1 MINFHKM
8 IRKSGSYGRWHKNI
22 EIMVF
27 FTLPLSDLFMS
38 FKYPS
43 DIDLRRLLRFEP
55 DSGSIWL
62 GDRRMVL
69 MHTNA
74 LAALRQDLVRSVG
87 PEHARRILTRMGYA
101 SGLSDAE
108 YTKKMRPGE
117 ALQDSFMVGPQLHM
131 LEGGARVTPVKL
143 NFDIQAG
150 QFYGEFR
157 WDNSWE
163 AYAHRQKFGVVDD
176 PACWTLQGYAS
187 GYTSS
192 FMGRLI
198 LFKETLCA
206 ACGADHC
213 QIVGRPIEDWPDGE
227 AHRVYFTDDSL
238 MEKME
243 ALQSQVEALKSTL
256 EPVSLG
262 GQLIGNS
269 PAFRKAY
276 TLMQK
281 VAQTQ
286 ATVLLTG
293 ETGVGKER
301 FARALHELSNRAD
314 KPFVAVNCA
323 ALPAELIEAEL
334 FGVEK
339 GAYTGAHAARAGRF
353 ERADGGTLLLDEV
366 GEMPM
371 AAQTKLL
378 RVLQEGEIERVGS
391 EATRKVNVRL
401 VAATN
406 VDLEQAVLA
415 GRFRADLMYR
425 LNIYPICIPPL
436 RERKADIEPLAQG
449 MLARFSALHSKRV
462 LGFEERT
469 LQALRQ
475 HDWPGNV
482 RELENLIERGVIL
495 VNQAGMIEV
504 EHLFPNQHDAA
515 QTSLDA
521 HGHLAKLPSL
531 QDDDLS
537 ARILDSGSSLEEIEG
552 RVLDHA
558 VARARGNLSEAARLL
573 GLTRPQLA
581 YRQKRRHTVDA
592 DTPSL
597 ESNPLQE

>member
-1 MINFHKM
+1 
-8 IRKSGSYGRWHKNI
+8 
-22 EIMVF
+22 
-27 FTLPLSDLFMS
+27 MS
-38 FKYPS
+38 IKYPPDS
-43 DIDLRRLLRFEP
+43 DLRRLLRFEP
-55 DSGSIWL
+55 DSGAIWL

-74 LAALRQDLVRSVG
+74 LAALRQDLITSVG

-108 YTKKMRPGE
+108 YAKKMRPGE

-131 LEGGARVTPVKL
+131 LEGAAQVTPVKL
-143 NFDIQAG
+143 SFDIAAG
-150 QFYGEFR
+150 QFFGDFR
-157 WDNSWE
+157 WDHSWE
-163 AYAHRQKFGVVDD
+163 AYAHRQKFGVVED
-176 PACWTLQGYAS
+176 PACWTLMGYAS
-187 GYTSS
+187 GYTSA

-198 LFKETLCA
+198 LFKEIQCA

-213 QIVGRPIEDWPDGE
+213 QIIGRPIEEWPDGE

-256 EPVSLG
+256 EPATQG
-262 GQLIGNS
+262 GQLIGKS
-269 PAFRKAY
+269 TAFRKAY

-281 VAQTQ
+281 VASTQ

-314 KPFVAVNCA
+314 KPFVAVNGA
-323 ALPAELIEAEL
+323 ALPAEQIEAEL

-366 GEMPM
+366 GELPL
-371 AAQTKLL
+371 AAQAKLL
-378 RVLQEGEIERVGS
+378 RVLQEGEIERVGG

-406 VDLEQAVLA
+406 VDLEKAVAA
-415 GRFRADLMYR
+415 GRFRRDLMYR
-425 LNIYPICIPPL
+425 LNVYPICIPPL
-436 RERKADIEPLAQG
+436 RERKTDIELLAQG
-449 MLARFSALHSKRV
+449 MLARFCALHSKRV
-462 LGFEERT
+462 LGFEERA
-469 LQALRQ
+469 LQALLQ

-482 RELENLIERGVIL
+482 RELENLVERGVIL
-495 VNQAGMIEV
+495 ASQSGMVEV
-504 EHLFPNQHDAA
+504 EHLFPNQPEVA

-521 HGHLAKLPSL
+521 HGHLAPLPTAK
-531 QDDDLS
+531 DDDLS
-537 ARILDSGSSLEEIEG
+537 ARILDSGSTLDEVEA

-558 VARARGNLSEAARLL
+558 LARARGNLSEAARLL
-573 GLTRPQLA
+573 GLTRPQMA
-581 YRQKRRHTVDA
+581 YRQKQRQQRGA
-592 DTPSL
+592 AAP
-597 ESNPLQE
+597 

>member
-1 MINFHKM
+1 
-8 IRKSGSYGRWHKNI
+8 
-22 EIMVF
+22 
-27 FTLPLSDLFMS
+27 MS
-38 FKYPS
+38 FKYPP
-43 DIDLRRLLRFEP
+43 DRDLRRLLRFEP
-55 DSGSIWL
+55 DSGAIWL

-74 LAALRQDLVRSVG
+74 LAALRQDLMSSVG

-108 YTKKMRPGE
+108 YAKKTRPGE
-117 ALQDSFMVGPQLHM
+117 TLQDSFMVGPQLHM
-131 LEGGARVTPVKL
+131 LEGAARVTPVKL
-143 NFDIQAG
+143 SFDLAAG
-150 QFYGEFR
+150 QFYGDFR
-157 WDNSWE
+157 WDHSWE
-163 AYAHRQKFGVVDD
+163 AYAHRQKFGLVED
-176 PACWTLQGYAS
+176 PACWTLLGYAS
-187 GYTSS
+187 GYTSA

-213 QIVGRPIEDWPDGE
+213 QIIGRPIEEWPDGE
-227 AHRVYFTDDSL
+227 AHRIYFTDDSL

-256 EPVSLG
+256 EPAQG

-269 PAFRKAY
+269 TAFRKAY

-281 VAQTQ
+281 VAPTQ

-301 FARALHELSNRAD
+301 FARALHELSSRSSG
-314 KPFVAVNCA
+314 PFVAVNCA

-339 GAYTGAHAARAGRF
+339 GAFTGAHAARAGRF

-366 GEMPM
+366 GEMPL
-371 AAQTKLL
+371 AAQAKLL
-378 RVLQEGEIERVGS
+378 RVLQEGEIERVGG

-406 VDLEQAVLA
+406 VDLEQAVQA
-415 GRFRADLMYR
+415 GRFRRDLMYR
-425 LNIYPICIPPL
+425 LNVYPICIPPL
-436 RERKADIEPLAQG
+436 RERKTDIELLAQG
-449 MLARFSALHSKRV
+449 MLARFCALHSKRV
-462 LGFEERT
+462 LGFEERA
-469 LQALRQ
+469 LQALLQ

-482 RELENLIERGVIL
+482 RELENLVERGVIL
-495 VNQAGMIEV
+495 ASQSGMVEV
-504 EHLFPNQHDAA
+504 AHLFPNQPDAV

-521 HGHLAKLPSL
+521 HGHLARLPSA

-558 VARARGNLSEAARLL
+558 VSRARGNLSEAARLL

-581 YRQKRRHTVDA
+581 YRQKQRQNRG
-592 DTPSL
+592 TP
-597 ESNPLQE
+597 EPAPNPNTEPGTL

>member
-1 MINFHKM
+1 
-8 IRKSGSYGRWHKNI
+8 
-22 EIMVF
+22 
-27 FTLPLSDLFMS
+27 MS
-38 FKYPS
+38 FKYPP
-43 DIDLRRLLRFEP
+43 DKDLRRLLRFEP
-55 DSGSIWL
+55 DSGAIWL

-69 MHTNA
+69 MHTVA
-74 LAALRQDLVRSVG
+74 LAALRQDLINSVG
-87 PEHARRILTRMGYA
+87 TEHARRILTRMGYA

-108 YTKKMRPGE
+108 YAKKTRPGE
-117 ALQDSFMVGPQLHM
+117 SVQDSFMVGPQLHM
-131 LEGGARVTPVKL
+131 LEGAARVTPIKL

-150 QFYGEFR
+150 QFDASFR
-157 WDNSWE
+157 WDHSWE
-163 AYAHRQKFGVVDD
+163 AYAHRQKFGLVDD
-176 PACWTLQGYAS
+176 PSCWTLLGYAS
-187 GYTSS
+187 GYTSA

-198 LFKETLCA
+198 LYKETLCA

-213 QIVGRPIEDWPDGE
+213 QIVGRPIEEWPDGE

-238 MEKME
+238 MDKME

-256 EPVSLG
+256 APVSLG
-262 GQLIGNS
+262 GQLIGDS
-269 PAFRKAY
+269 TGFRKAY

-281 VAQTQ
+281 VAPTQ

-391 EATRKVNVRL
+391 ETTRKVNVRL

-406 VDLEQAVLA
+406 VDLAQAVQA

-425 LNIYPICIPPL
+425 LNVYPICIPPL
-436 RERKADIEPLAQG
+436 RERKADIEPLAQA
-449 MLARFSALHSKRV
+449 MLTRFCALHGKRV
-462 LGFEERT
+462 LGIEERA

-495 VNQAGMIEV
+495 AAQAGMVEV
-504 EHLFPNQHDAA
+504 EHLFPNQPDTA
-515 QTSLDA
+515 QTGLNA
-521 HGHLAKLPSL
+521 NGQLVRLPSA

-537 ARILDSGSSLEEIEG
+537 ARILNSGSSLEEIEA

-558 VARARGNLSEAARLL
+558 VARAQGNLSEAARLL

-581 YRQKRRHTVDA
+581 YRLKRQHASEADA
-592 DTPSL
+592 ATPG
-597 ESNPLQE
+597 NKPVQE

>member
-1 MINFHKM
+1 
-8 IRKSGSYGRWHKNI
+8 
-22 EIMVF
+22 
-27 FTLPLSDLFMS
+27 MS
-38 FKYPS
+38 FKYPP
-43 DIDLRRLLRFEP
+43 DKDLRRLLRFEP
-55 DSGSIWL
+55 DSGAIWL

-69 MHTNA
+69 THTAA
-74 LAALRQDLVRSVG
+74 LAALRQDLINSVG
-87 PEHARRILTRMGYA
+87 TEHARRILTRMGYA

-108 YTKKMRPGE
+108 YAKKTRPGE
-117 ALQDSFMVGPQLHM
+117 SLQDSFMVGPQLHM
-131 LEGGARVTPVKL
+131 LEGAARVTPIKL
-143 NFDIQAG
+143 NFDIAAG
-150 QFYGEFR
+150 QFNADFR
-157 WDNSWE
+157 WDDSWE
-163 AYAHRQKFGVVDD
+163 AYAHRQKFGLVDE
-176 PACWTLQGYAS
+176 PSCWTLLGYAS
-187 GYTSS
+187 GYTSA

-213 QIVGRPIEDWPDGE
+213 QIVGRPIEEWPDGE

-238 MEKME
+238 MDKME
-243 ALQSQVEALKSTL
+243 ALQLQVEALKSTL

-262 GQLIGNS
+262 GQLIGDS
-269 PAFRKAY
+269 LGFRKAY

-281 VAQTQ
+281 VAPTQ

-378 RVLQEGEIERVGS
+378 RVLQEGEIERVGG
-391 EATRKVNVRL
+391 ETTRKVNVRL

-406 VDLEQAVLA
+406 VDLAQAVQA

-425 LNIYPICIPPL
+425 LNVYPICIPPL
-436 RERKADIEPLAQG
+436 RERKADIEPLAQA
-449 MLARFSALHSKRV
+449 MLARFCALHGKRV
-462 LGFEERT
+462 MGIEERA

-495 VNQAGMIEV
+495 ATQAGMVEV
-504 EHLFPNQHDAA
+504 EHLFPNQPDTA
-515 QTSLDA
+515 QTGLNA
-521 HGHLAKLPSL
+521 NGRLVRLPSA

-537 ARILDSGSSLEEIEG
+537 TRILNSGSSLDEIEA

-558 VARARGNLSEAARLL
+558 VARAQGNLSEAARSL

-581 YRQKRRHTVDA
+581 YRLKRQHASEFDA
-592 DTPSL
+592 AAPASK
-597 ESNPLQE
+597 PAQE

>member
-1 MINFHKM
+1 
-8 IRKSGSYGRWHKNI
+8 
-22 EIMVF
+22 
-27 FTLPLSDLFMS
+27 MS
-38 FKYPS
+38 SNLKYPPDS
-43 DIDLRRLLRFEP
+43 DLRRLLRFEP
-55 DSGSIWL
+55 DSGAIWL

-69 MHTNA
+69 MHTMA
-74 LAALRQDLVRSVG
+74 LAALRQDLMSSVG

-101 SGLSDAE
+101 SGLCDAE
-108 YTKKMRPGE
+108 YAKKTRPGE

-131 LEGGARVTPVKL
+131 LEGAARVTPVKL
-143 NFDIQAG
+143 TFDVPAG

-157 WDNSWE
+157 WDHSWE
-163 AYAHRQKFGVVDD
+163 AYAHRQKFGLVDD
-176 PACWTLQGYAS
+176 PACWTLMGYAS
-187 GYTSS
+187 GYTSA

-213 QIVGRPIEDWPDGE
+213 LVVGRPIEEWPDGE

-243 ALQSQVEALKSTL
+243 ALQSQVDALKSSL
-256 EPVSLG
+256 EPASQG
-262 GQLIGNS
+262 GLLIGAS
-269 PAFRKAY
+269 SAFRKAY
-276 TLMQK
+276 ALLQK

-286 ATVLLTG
+286 VTVLLTG

-301 FARALHELSNRAD
+301 FARTLHALSSRAD
-314 KPFVAVNCA
+314 APFVAVNCA

-366 GEMPM
+366 GELPL
-371 AAQTKLL
+371 AAQAKLL
-378 RVLQEGEIERVGS
+378 RVLQEGEIERVGGES
-391 EATRKVNVRL
+391 TKKVNVRL

-406 VDLEQAVLA
+406 VDLEEAVRA
-415 GRFRADLMYR
+415 GRFRRDLMYR
-425 LNIYPICIPPL
+425 LNVYPICIPAL
-436 RERKADIEPLAQG
+436 RERQADIELLAQS
-449 MLARFSALHSKRV
+449 MLARFCALHNKRIA
-462 LGFEERT
+462 GFEERA
-469 LQALRQ
+469 LQALQQ

-482 RELENLIERGVIL
+482 RELENLVERGVIL
-495 VNQAGMIEV
+495 ASQDGRVEV
-504 EHLFPNQHDAA
+504 AHLFPNLPEGA
-515 QTSLDA
+515 QTSVDA
-521 HGHLAKLPSL
+521 HGHLAQLPSA

-537 ARILDSGSSLEEIEG
+537 ARILDSGSSLEEIEA

-581 YRQKRRHTVDA
+581 YRQKRRSNMGADA
-592 DTPSL
+592 PTP
-597 ESNPLQE
+597 ETPHPPEVP

>member
-1 MINFHKM
+1 
-8 IRKSGSYGRWHKNI
+8 
-22 EIMVF
+22 
-27 FTLPLSDLFMS
+27 MS
-38 FKYPS
+38 LKYPPN
-43 DIDLRRLLRFEP
+43 DDLRRLLRFEP
-55 DSGSIWL
+55 DSGAIWL

-69 MHTNA
+69 MHTMA
-74 LAALRQDLVRSVG
+74 LAALRQDLMTSVG

-108 YTKKMRPGE
+108 YARKTRPGE
-117 ALQDSFMVGPQLHM
+117 ALQDSFLVGPQLFM
-131 LEGGARVTPVKL
+131 LEGAARVTPVKL
-143 NFDIQAG
+143 SFDIQAG
-150 QFYGEFR
+150 RFYGEFS
-157 WDNSWE
+157 WDHSWE
-163 AYAHRQKFGVVDD
+163 AYAHRQKFGLVED
-176 PACWTLQGYAS
+176 PACWTLLGYAS
-187 GYTSS
+187 GYTSA

-213 QIVGRPIEDWPDGE
+213 EIIGRPIEEWPDGE

-256 EPVSLG
+256 EPVSQG

-269 PAFRKAY
+269 TAFRKAF
-276 TLMQK
+276 TMMTK

-286 ATVLLTG
+286 VTVLLTG

-301 FARALHELSNRAD
+301 FARALHELSNRAEG
-314 KPFVAVNCA
+314 PFVAVNCA

-339 GAYTGAHAARAGRF
+339 GAYTGAHASRAGRF

-366 GEMPM
+366 GEMPL
-371 AAQTKLL
+371 AAQAKLL
-378 RVLQEGEIERVGS
+378 RVLQEGEIERVGG
-391 EATRKVNVRL
+391 ETTQKVNVRL

-406 VDLEQAVLA
+406 VDLEKAVLD
-415 GRFRADLMYR
+415 GRFRRDLLYR
-425 LNIYPICIPPL
+425 LNVYPICIPPL
-436 RERKADIEPLAQG
+436 RERKTDIEPLAQS
-449 MLARFSALHSKRV
+449 MLARFCALHSKRV

-469 LQALRQ
+469 LQALQQ

-482 RELENLIERGVIL
+482 RELENLVERGVIL
-495 VNQAGMIEV
+495 AHQAGMVEV
-504 EHLFPNQHDAA
+504 EHLFPNQPDSV

-521 HGHLAKLPSL
+521 QGKLARLPSM

-537 ARILDSGSSLEEIEG
+537 ARILDSGSSLEDIEA

-558 VARARGNLSEAARLL
+558 VARAHGNLSEAARLL
-573 GLTRPQLA
+573 GMTRPQLA
-581 YRQKRRHTVDA
+581 YRQKHRQSHGTSALSPDLNREPGT
-592 DTPSL
+592 L
-597 ESNPLQE
+597 